1 MDGREAWEAV
11 TRRGALRRLA
21 LAAAGLP
28 LVELLGRWTPGA
40 APAPALAEEGTPTP
54 GTGGART
61 VIEIWMSGGPC
72 HLDTF
77 DPKPEAG
84 RDFCGPLDRAVPTAV
99 DGMRLGALFPLLAAQ
114 ASRFS
119 LLRGLSHGNNGHETA
134 AFISR
139 TGRAP
144 GERTVHPG
152 IGSVVSLMRGY
163 GAGYDSLIPPFVVLT
178 TPLGRVSEQGF
189 LGPRYAPFVTGGDPA
204 RPRFT
209 VEGVVSEEVTEE
221 RQRSRRDLLSSLDLL
236 GRALPGHPALER
248 FDAAGRKAWDMI
260 LGDAGKVF
268 DLAAEPDPVRD
279 LYGRNTFGQSCLAA
293 RRLAERGVPY
303 VLLHSP
309 GWDTHKQHF
318 EAMRRRL
325 PEVDRGLAALL
336 QDLDGRGLLGATIVW
351 CGGEFGRTPRVDWAP
366 PWNGGRHHF
375 GNCFSWLVAGGGIRG
390 GRVIGASD
398 ARGEEPAGPPLH
410 PRDVHRLLF
419 RLLGIDP
426 DGPLPNPMG
435 LDLRVTEGG
444 PPAGKGPLDGLL

>member
-209 VEGVVSEEVTEE
+209 ASARSSTPIWPPAAAALLASIRTSGSAMNELVLTHA
-221 RQRSRRDLLSSLDLL
+221 RSRLVRGRLQDRALCRFFCAAAAHAHRARGSHRDLVLRREPQQAGAD
-236 GRALPGHPALER
+236 PA
-248 FDAAGRKAWDMI
+248 
-260 LGDAGKVF
+260 DAGKMT
-268 DLAAEPDPVRD
+268 VR
-279 LYGRNTFGQSCLAA
+279 GRNHMHTLVASVGL
-293 RRLAERGVPY
+293 
-303 VLLHSP
+303 VLLIMVGGGCCAAHGNLKP
-309 GWDTHKQHF
+309 AGEPPVITDPTQVAGAVGKLVTL
-318 EAMRRRL
+318 RG
-325 PEVDRGLAALL
+325 EVLNSKIAS
-336 QDLDGRGLLGATIVW
+336 LLGVDVESESPDLRGKPAQATGVLEKSVVTREELDRQIQEM
-351 CGGEFGRTPRVDWAP
+351 GGEFQHRGPGTTYRLVEPGTGRLVQVQP
-366 PWNGGRHHF
+366 PN
-375 GNCFSWLVAGGGIRG
+375 
-390 GRVIGASD
+390 
-398 ARGEEPAGPPLH
+398 
-410 PRDVHRLLF
+410 
-419 RLLGIDP
+419 
-426 DGPLPNPMG
+426 
-435 LDLRVTEGG
+435 
-444 PPAGKGPLDGLL
+444 